1 VRLTIERL
9 RTLILAAGILLVAT
23 LVVFLVV
30 GRWKSRFIAHELPKR
45 LGADIKQEA
54 NGITYTQSRHGH
66 TLFKIHASRE
76 IQRVSGRVILHDV
89 QIELYG
95 PDGTALDRITG
106 GEFEYDQKAGLATA
120 AGPVEISMTRPT
132 GIAPEPLG
140 KTAHDKAI
148 SSALKDVAH
157 AAGRGEINVKTSGL
171 TFDQNAGVAS
181 TQQRVEFTT
190 LQGTGS
196 ATGAAFDSQAGT
208 LHLNHDV
215 SLNVHR
221 GADDVNLRAQSA
233 SFDRQQLVCR
243 MRAAT
248 AEYRG
253 ESAAAGDA
261 QVLFRPD
268 GSAARLDA
276 RDGFTLSTKTG
287 SKVSSPTGWM
297 VFNPKNQP
305 QRGFMFDGVTMLS
318 ANPGRTIRGTAP
330 TAALDFTDAG
340 ELRHARLLRGVQI
353 HSEQTGTQGATLVRT
368 WTSPVVDID
377 LRKTGTRG
385 PVQLSTVRG
394 TDGVVISSEVR
405 RGGAVEAPSRM
416 AADTMVANFGPHQE
430 LTHVVGT
437 GHATLDETTSTGAR
451 QTTIGDRL
459 DARFSAQ
466 TVRSANSSA
475 AIESADVQGHVILTD
490 QPANKAG
497 QPQPVLKAT
506 AEHATYDG
514 KTQRLHLTG
523 SPRIEDGGIAMTADR
538 VDVSQP
544 SGDAVARGNVKG
556 TWQGDSRNSGIA
568 LGGQGPAHVVAAEA
582 DMSRASGEATFRGRA
597 RLWQQ
602 ANSISA
608 PVIVLNQS
616 QQTLVAHGGPAE
628 PLRLVMLSAPGPGR
642 DKEKSQVLSVRAGDL
657 HYSEPDRKAV
667 LRRNVVAE
675 TGTATIS
682 SDQAEIL
689 LQPQGNHSAQTG
701 VAQVNRVTARGH
713 VQIVSQGRR
722 GVGDQLVYT
731 GETGNYV
738 LTGTAADPPTLTD
751 PARGVVRGTAL
762 IFNGRDDSVSI
773 EGGGRKTTT
782 QTVAP
787 R

>member
-1 VRLTIERL
+1 MRLTIERL
-9 RTLILAAGILLVAT
+9 RTLVLAAGILLVAT

-30 GRWKSRFIAHELPKR
+30 GHWKTRFIAHELPKR

-54 NGITYTQSRHGH
+54 NGVTYTQSRHGH

-76 IQRVSGRVILHDV
+76 IQRESGRVILHDV

-95 PDGTALDRITG
+95 PDGRAVDRISG

-132 GIAPEPLG
+132 GAAPEPLG
-140 KTAHDKAI
+140 KGAHDKAI
-148 SSALKDVAH
+148 TSALKDAAH
-157 AAGRGEINVKTSGL
+157 AAGRGEIDVKTSGL
-171 TFDQNAGVAS
+171 TFDQNAGIAS
-181 TQQRVEFTT
+181 TRQRVEFTT
-190 LQGTGS
+190 LQGSGS
-196 ATGAAFDSQAGT
+196 AMGAAFDSQAGT
-208 LHLNHDV
+208 LLLNHDV
-215 SLNVHR
+215 SLNVRR
-221 GADDVNLRAQSA
+221 GAGNVNLHAQSA
-233 SFDRQQLVCR
+233 SFDRQQLVCS

-248 AEYRG
+248 ADYRG
-253 ESAAAGDA
+253 GSATAGEA
-261 QVLFRPD
+261 QVRFRPD

-276 RDGFTLSTKTG
+276 RNGFTLSTKTG
-287 SKVSSPTGWM
+287 SKVTSPMGWV
-297 VFNPKNQP
+297 VFNQKNHP
-305 QRGFMFDGVTMLS
+305 QRAEMLNGVTMLS
-318 ANPGRTIRGTAP
+318 ARPGRTIRGTAP
-330 TAALDFTDAG
+330 SADLDFTAAG

-353 HSEQTGTQGATLVRT
+353 HSEQAGPEGATLVRT
-368 WTSPVVDID
+368 WTSPIVDID

-385 PVQLSTVRG
+385 PVELSTVRG
-394 TDGVVISSEVR
+394 TDGVAISSEVR
-405 RGGAVEAPSRM
+405 RGGAIEAPSRM
-416 AADTMVANFGPHQE
+416 AADTMVATFGPHQE
-430 LTHVVGT
+430 LTRVLGT
-437 GHATLDETTSTGAR
+437 GHASLDETTARGAR
-451 QTTIGDRL
+451 QTTSGDRL
-459 DARFSAQ
+459 DARFSTQAGR
-466 TVRSANSSA
+466 TANSNA
-475 AIESADVQGHVILTD
+475 AIESAEVQGHVILTD
-490 QPANKAG
+490 QPVNKAG

-506 AEHATYDG
+506 AAHASYDG

-523 SPRIEDGGIAMTADR
+523 APRIEDGGIAMTADR

-544 SGDAVARGNVKG
+544 TGDAFAHGNVKG
-556 TWQGDSRNSGIA
+556 TWQGDSGNSGIA

-582 DMSRASGEATFRGRA
+582 EMSRASGEAAFRGQA

-608 PVIVLNQS
+608 PLIVLNQS
-616 QQTLVAHGGPAE
+616 RQTLVARSSPAE
-628 PLRLVMLSAPGPGR
+628 PLKLVMLSAPGAGR
-642 DKEKSQVLSVRAGDL
+642 EKEKSQVLEVRAGEL
-657 HYSEPDRKAV
+657 NYSEPDRKAV

-682 SDQAEIL
+682 SDQAEIV
-689 LQPQGNHSAQTG
+689 LQPQGNRAAG
-701 VAQVNRVTARGH
+701 AGAAQVERVTARGH

-722 GVGDQLVYT
+722 GVGEQLVYT

-738 LTGTAADPPTLTD
+738 LTGTAAEPPTLTD
-751 PARGVVRGTAL
+751 PARGLVRGTAL